1 MLKKILLKSIFLL
14 IMLSS
19 EGFCVEYNIDNLLKI
34 AEENSA
40 NIQAFD
46 LFAQSQKSFANQQKY
61 WTNPTIFLI
70 DKTIKTVLKNF
81 IDRLFALQN
90 LWQN

>member
-1 MLKKILLKSIFLL
+1 MLKKILLKSILLL
-14 IMLSS
+14 IILSS

-46 LFAQSQKSFANQQKY
+46 LFAQSQKLLPTSKNIGKIRQFQRQKLARK
-61 WTNPTIFLI
+61 IVFLSRKKFLI
-70 DKTIKTVLKNF
+70 LIN
-81 IDRLFALQN
+81 
-90 LWQN
+90 